1 MSDFLQLYL
10 SFNNFEIY
18 QKHLLSRIY
27 DFIDKIEI
35 KNQNA
40 QGFKLLK
47 KKIDLIKENIEDD
60 LKDENIKE
68 IFKDPANLE
77 GIEINK
83 MTNYL

>member
-1 MSDFLQLYL
+1 MCDFLQLYL

-60 LKDENIKE
+60 LTEENIKE

>member
-60 LKDENIKE
+60 LTDENIKE